1 MSHFW
6 LLLSF
11 LTIAGISAY
20 HIEDELKVF
29 NKMFHPTNTSKTIR
43 PQLIPIWKSTPVH
56 VDVAID
62 LIEFLEFNQQEETLK
77 VILNFELFWVDNQ
90 LGWDPKDYHDID
102 QIQVDANMV
111 WTPDLSLFSATKVQN
126 WVGLGGL
133 GFDFAILRFFFFFW
147 SFMKKN

>member
-11 LTIAGISAY
+11 LAIKFAEVSAY

-29 NKMFHPTNTSKTIR
+29 NKMFNPSNTSKTIR
-43 PQLIPIWKSTPVH
+43 PQLIPIWNSNPVH

-102 QIQVDANMV
+102 QIQVDAGMV

-126 WVGLGGL
+126 
-133 GFDFAILRFFFFFW
+133 
-147 SFMKKN
+147 